1 MNTFIYPGTFDPPTM
16 GHLDIARRAA
26 ALCRNL
32 YVVVLPNASK
42 QACFSVEERVKML
55 QTCFEDLPNCTVDHY
70 NGLLVD
76 YVRLKQASAVVR
88 GIRSESDLRYEQDMA
103 TANRLL
109 YRDFEMLILLSR
121 PDLAFTSSSIVREVG
136 SFGGDISAMVPPA
149 IVDFVSRRL
158 KSRHQ
163 EDKLHE

>member
-1 MNTFIYPGTFDPPTM
+1 MNTFIYPGTFDPPTT

-26 ALCRNL
+26 ALCRHL

-42 QACFSVEERVKML
+42 QACFSVKERVEML
-55 QTCFEDLPNCTVDHY
+55 QACFTDLPNCTVDHY

-136 SFGGDISAMVPPA
+136 SFDGDISAMVPPA
-149 IVDFVSRRL
+149 IADFVSRRL
-158 KSRHQ
+158 KGRHQ